1 MREIDPKSAA
11 IKDVFGYILAGVAPR
26 PIALVST
33 ISPDGAVN
41 LAPFSFYNGFSA
53 NPPIVAFSPSRRLRD
68 SSVKDTYTNIVATN
82 ECVINA
88 VTYEIAQQ
96 VNLAS
101 ADFAESVNEFGKSGL
116 TPIDSVAVKPPRV
129 KESPFQMECRL
140 TQMVTLG
147 DGGASG
153 NLALCEVI
161 RFHFAEEILSGD
173 QIDTQKLDLVAR
185 MGGATYCRASGDAIF
200 EIAKPNGGAQI
211 GFEGLPE
218 YVRKSAIL
226 TAANMA
232 LLAGANN
239 IPTFDEAKQFVEES
253 RPLSIA
259 SSNIHRM
266 YILDSDH
273 HALLSLA
280 RTDSTIEAFERTAK
294 KALDV
299 TELDSQLTGELVDFA
314 WKTLVYAN
322 TSLSSD

>member
-1 MREIDPKSAA
+1 MREIDPKNTA
-11 IKDVFGYILAGVAPR
+11 IKNVFGYILAGVAPR

-33 ISPDGAVN
+33 TSPDGAVN

-68 SSVKDTYTNIVATN
+68 SSVKDTYTNISATN

-101 ADFAESVNEFGKSGL
+101 ADFAEGINEFEKSGL
-116 TPIDSVAVKPPRV
+116 TPIDSVTVNPPRV

-140 TQMVTLG
+140 SQMVTLG
-147 DGGASG
+147 NGGASG

-161 RFHFAEEILSGD
+161 RFHLAEEILSGE
-173 QIDTQKLDLVAR
+173 QIDTKKLDLVAR

-200 EIAKPNGGAQI
+200 EIAKPTGGVQI
-211 GFEGLPE
+211 GYEGLPKF
-218 YVRKSAIL
+218 VRQSTIL
-226 TAANMA
+226 TDSNLA
-232 LLAGANN
+232 LLAGTNQ
-239 IPTFDEAKQFVEES
+239 IPSFDEARQFVEKSKPFSAAS
-253 RPLSIA
+253 R
-259 SSNIHRM
+259 NIHDM

-280 RTDSTIEAFERTAK
+280 RSDNSVEAFERAAK
-294 KALDV
+294 KALDA
-299 TELDSQLTGELVDFA
+299 TEQDSRLTKELVDFA
-314 WKTLVYAN
+314 WKALVYAN
-322 TSLSSD
+322 KA